1 MTGNVGEIL
10 DFLSKA
16 QDIALFCHT
25 NPDGDALGSTL
36 ALALALEK
44 AGKQVSLYCDCAV
57 PKKYT
62 FLKGSEKFSL
72 PTKTAHEAAI
82 SVDCS
87 SLDRLG
93 KCTKCFLLAR
103 KRAAIDHH
111 ASFERFTDTCFVDG
125 KASACAELVFEVI
138 KEMSML
144 DADIAALLF
153 GAIVTD
159 SGCFAFSSVTENT
172 HIIASELMSY
182 GIDAADIIYKV
193 YKSTDI
199 DRFRLKSR
207 ILQKAQFFEENS
219 VAAIVFE
226 AEDFAATGTSLEQTE
241 GMINEL
247 IDIDSVQVAY
257 ALSEVAPRNFKL
269 SIRTKSPIN
278 AAEIANCFGGGGHVN
293 AAGCRVNGFK
303 EDILEKIVKLAKDRL

>member
-1 MTGNVGEIL
+1 MTGSVGEIL

-57 PKKYT
+57 PQKYT
-62 FLKGSEKFSL
+62 FLKGSDKFRF
-72 PTKTAHEAAI
+72 PTKMAHEAAI

-93 KCTKCFLLAR
+93 KSTKCFLAAR

-111 ASFERFTDTCFVDG
+111 ASFERFADICYIDG
-125 KASACAELVFEVI
+125 KASACAELIYEVI
-138 KEMSML
+138 KNLDML
-144 DADIAALLF
+144 DSDVAALLF

-159 SGCFAFSSVTENT
+159 SGCFAFSSVTQKT
-172 HIIASELMSY
+172 HMIAAELMSY

-193 YKSTDI
+193 YRSTDI
-199 DRFRLKSR
+199 DKFKLKSR
-207 ILQKAQFFEENS
+207 ILQKAKFFEDNKI
-219 VAAIVFE
+219 AAIVFE
-226 AEDFAATGTSLEQTE
+226 AEDFAATGTTFENTE

-247 IDIDSVQVAY
+247 IDIDCVQVAY
-257 ALSEVAPRNFKL
+257 ALSEVSPRSFKL
-269 SIRTKSPIN
+269 SVRTKSPIS
-278 AAEIANCFGGGGHVN
+278 AAEIANYFGGGGHLN

-303 EDILEKIVKLAKDRL
+303 EDILENIVKLAKDRL